1 MKVSINTLIGV
12 EVACVDIEAT
22 LQVGDLLALL
32 PDQVGGTECSRRL
45 LFGDIELTGSMSLSD
60 IGLEEGSM
68 LTLVRG
74 PMLRVLTAS
83 DDGTA
88 KVWSTASG
96 ECLLT
101 LEGHHHDGQQVL
113 TASLDGTAKVWSA
126 ASGRVPAHLGG
137 SRAILSGLQS
147 SPPTASRC

>member
-12 EVACVDIEAT
+12 EAARVDVEAT
-22 LQVGDLLALL
+22 LQAGDLLAWL

-60 IGLEEGSM
+60 FGLEEGSM

-88 KVWSTASG
+88 KVWSSASG

-101 LEGHHHDGQQVL
+101 FSGHG
-113 TASLDGTAKVWSA
+113 ASVASA
-126 ASGRVPAHLGG
+126 VFAPCG
-137 SRAILSGLQS
+137 
-147 SPPTASRC
+147 

>member
-1 MKVSINTLIGV
+1 MKVSINTLNGV
-12 EVACVDIEAT
+12 EVARVDVEAT

-60 IGLEEGSM
+60 FGLEEGSM

-88 KVWSTASG
+88 KVWSAALG

-101 LEGHHHDGQQVL
+101 LGV
-113 TASLDGTAKVWSA
+113 TRKMS
-126 ASGRVPAHLGG
+126 P
-137 SRAILSGLQS
+137 LQS
-147 SPPTASRC
+147 SLPTTSRC